1 MEETPLLGAAP
12 RLGDNRFYQLV
23 GLALIAILTIGLR
36 MNFAKM
42 ASVYDPELGHGSEG
56 GENIFSKPLF
66 FASTYFLGKIL
77 ILPFCNWNPRTFPP
91 HIYYKV
97 FVMVSFGAVGGI
109 LEYSSMMFLPVS
121 IVVMVRAAGLVAF
134 TALGSAYISQKSPM
148 NTWIALSLV
157 LVIGGSILACFVH
170 VHTTAVTSLAVVG
183 IILVVLSTVSDGLE
197 QVVAEIALQ
206 DRSMD
211 VDVYI
216 FTGVSGL
223 MGCGIMF
230 IVLLMAQLLPGSD
243 GGVLEDSLA
252 TVSSIYYD
260 WVLALLVLGTIVMS
274 LFEMIAATAINKYF
288 GATTKE
294 SVLSFRIVGAWGISL
309 FIFALFPASGFGE
322 PLVGEVAILKL
333 VGGALIISGILFY
346 VHNRRSA
353 EDMERAKHEKPYD
366 Q

>member
-1 MEETPLLGAAP
+1 MNEEKPLLGIAP
-12 RLGDNRFYQLV
+12 RLGDQRFYQML
-23 GLALIAILTIGLR
+23 GLAFIAILTIGLR

-42 ASVYDPELGHGSEG
+42 ASVYDPELGHGSEEG
-56 GENIFSKPLF
+56 GSRFSKPLF

-77 ILPFCNWNPRTFPP
+77 ILPFCNWSPRSLPR
-91 HIYYKV
+91 HIYYKI
-97 FVMVSFGAVGGI
+97 FVMVSFGAVGGM

-134 TALGSAYISQKSPM
+134 TALGSAYISQRSPM
-148 NTWIALSLV
+148 NPWIALSLL
-157 LVIGGSILACFVH
+157 LVIGGSVLACFVH
-170 VHTTAVTSLAVVG
+170 VHTSAVTSLAIVG
-183 IILVVLSTVSDGLE
+183 IVLVVLSTMSDGLE

-206 DRSMD
+206 ERSMD
-211 VDVYI
+211 VDVYV

-230 IVLLMAQLLPGSD
+230 AVLFMAQLLPGSD
-243 GGVLEDSLA
+243 GEVLEDSLGTISA
-252 TVSSIYYD
+252 IFSD
-260 WVLALLVLGTIVMS
+260 WILGLLILGTILMS

-309 FIFALFPASGFGE
+309 LIFAILPGSGFGE
-322 PLVGEVAILKL
+322 PFDGGVAVLKL
-333 VGGALIISGILFY
+333 VGGALIIAGILFY

-353 EDMERAKHEKPYD
+353 EDEELAKET
-366 Q
+366 